1 MDSDYP
7 NDVSFDSNVE
17 LLESFFFFF
26 PLSCPEI
33 FHNSTERVEGRHHY
47 SHWADEQ
54 TKDAGSISDLAS
66 ITLLGDLGFVA
77 KIFATFPNKVSG
89 KEGGQGR

>member
-1 MDSDYP
+1 M
-7 NDVSFDSNVE
+7 
-17 LLESFFFFF
+17 
-26 PLSCPEI
+26 
-33 FHNSTERVEGRHHY
+33 EGRYHY

-89 KEGGQGR
+89 KEGGQGEIKLKPIKPSASVQVTASELTVLSSL